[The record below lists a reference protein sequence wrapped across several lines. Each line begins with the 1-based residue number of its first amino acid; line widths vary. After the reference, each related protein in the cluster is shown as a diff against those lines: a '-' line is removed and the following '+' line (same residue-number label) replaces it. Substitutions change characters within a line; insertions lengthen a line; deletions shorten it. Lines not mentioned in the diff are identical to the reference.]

1 MLRAAQTTV
10 FMTTVSMA
18 TVFMVFVSMGEAS
31 AQSTA
36 PGTASDIAQ
45 DDRGMAPWPWIII
58 GLVILGAVI
67 WAYRRRRGRGQ

>member
-10 FMTTVSMA
+10 FMATVSMA
-18 TVFMVFVSMGEAS
+18 TVFLSMGEAS

-36 PGTASDIAQ
+36 PGAASDIAQ

-67 WAYRRRRGRGQ
+67 WAYRRRRGRAQ

>member
-10 FMTTVSMA
+10 FM
-18 TVFMVFVSMGEAS
+18 VFVSMGEDS

-36 PGTASDIAQ
+36 PGAASDIAQ

>member
-10 FMTTVSMA
+10 FMA

-58 GLVILGAVI
+58 GLVMLGAVI
-67 WAYRRRRGRGQ
+67 LGLSASPRPRAVSASR